1 MSHCLRCGE
10 QVPEGTCTCP
20 RPVLV
25 PSLAPEALVARVQ
38 ELRAEIAEMDK
49 RIERA
54 ADEWEREI
62 YLREK
67 REDLVEELCTVATS
81 FIDALEEAGPTVY
94 AKYRRLHAPE
104 GPEALAARMD
114 QIRAEVA
121 RLSAEAKALYDRAWD
136 VENGPA
142 LGSDEYTAIMD
153 EWHTVMQERF
163 ALLAKL
169 TVVRDQYR
177 QALEEPAP

>member
-1 MSHCLRCGE
+1 MSHCLLCGE

-25 PSLAPEALVARVQ
+25 PSLAPEALVAHMF
-38 ELRAEIAEMDK
+38 E
-49 RIERA
+49 
-54 ADEWEREI
+54 
-62 YLREK
+62 
-67 REDLVEELCTVATS
+67 
-81 FIDALEEAGPTVY
+81 
-94 AKYRRLHAPE
+94 
-104 GPEALAARMD
+104 
-114 QIRAEVA
+114 IRAEVA
-121 RLSAEAKALYDRAWD
+121 RLSAEAGALYDRAWD